1 MIDLN
6 HVTWSL
12 ITIHL
17 KVPKSTEIKIFF
29 KVKYF
34 YHNYSLFSNDLSNN
48 QIEKI
53 ITKTSVQLFLRIGF
67 FHKCIHLSYNHEIEN
82 LDFNLRQRMGAGIY
96 FQTEHE
102 SKTWYRLKS
111 LFLLL
116 YAILELICKQWH
128 FIVIFVFYT
137 KPQFMQFQTQ
147 KMS

>member
-1 MIDLN
+1 M
-6 HVTWSL
+6 
-12 ITIHL
+12 
-17 KVPKSTEIKIFF
+17 PKSTEIKIFF

-102 SKTWYRLKS
+102 SKTCQPGIDSKVYS
-111 LFLLL
+111 
-116 YAILELICKQWH
+116 YS
-128 FIVIFVFYT
+128 Y
-137 KPQFMQFQTQ
+137 MQFQNLYA
-147 KMS
+147 SNDIL